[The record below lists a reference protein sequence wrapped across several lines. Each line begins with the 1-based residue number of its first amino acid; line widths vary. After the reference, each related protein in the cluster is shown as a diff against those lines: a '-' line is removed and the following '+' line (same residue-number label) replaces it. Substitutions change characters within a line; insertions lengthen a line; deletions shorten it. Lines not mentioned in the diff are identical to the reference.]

1 MFKLDK
7 VVEVI
12 SHPWH
17 YDSLFIKVKQT
28 PEKVY
33 YNIVRREGNT
43 VAKIEFNKT
52 GEPIKDL
59 INIINSVSMYRI
71 KNNCLRIRVFI
82 EDYDQLSLSF
92 NEEMQLRIQ
101 KLDDKLVEFFDLSKM
116 NEIVKEFTTVVD
128 VLENDK

>member
-7 VVEVI
+7 VVETI

-28 PEKVY
+28 SEKIY
-33 YNIVRREGNT
+33 CNIIRGEGNT

-52 GEPIKDL
+52 KEPIKDL
-59 INIINSVSMYRI
+59 INIINSISTYRM

-82 EDYDQLSLSF
+82 ENYDQLSLSLD
-92 NEEMQLRIQ
+92 EEMQIRVQ

-116 NEIVKEFTTVVD
+116 SDVIKDFKTVKEI
-128 VLENDK
+128 LENDK